1 MADTKLIEP
10 PNRTQSDP
18 ERLRFLE
25 EQIALLDH
33 NLRNPLNAISA
44 AVEVLNRTHSDAP
57 SAVRARAVIANQAR
71 RIAAVVTSLN
81 LARSGGNADGQ
92 SMLEF
97 RDVVRTSLLD
107 VKSLASARRR
117 TVHADLAEGRVPAK
131 RGDLA
136 PCVRRML
143 EAALTATP
151 DGGSLSVLL
160 RPSGGLMELSVY
172 ARDALLNGVAFQVD
186 TPLPYGAVMKFDVM
200 SQCARL
206 SLPGCRTGDVASA

>member
-1 MADTKLIEP
+1 MAQTTPIEP
-10 PNRTQSDP
+10 PESAQSAQA
-18 ERLRFLE
+18 RLKFLE

-44 AVEVLNRTHSDAP
+44 AVEVLNRTQSDAP

-71 RIAAVVTSLN
+71 RIAAVVTRLSLGPS
-81 LARSGGNADGQ
+81 AGNVDGQ

-97 RDVVRTSLLD
+97 RDVVQASLLD
-107 VKSLASARRR
+107 VKSLASASRRV
-117 TVHADLAEGRVPAK
+117 VHADLAEGRVPAR

-136 PCVRRML
+136 ACVRRML
-143 EAALTATP
+143 EAALKATP

-172 ARDALLNGVAFQVD
+172 ARDALLNGVAFQVE
-186 TPLPYGAVMKFDVM
+186 TAVPYGAVMKFDVL

-206 SLPGCRTGDVASA
+206 SLPGCRTADVASA